1 VNESRSTSTT
11 AKNYAI
17 EITTK
22 TPDSGRDLAPKSWFE
37 KMLRRFLPNK
47 EIGWQDIGEVFYR
60 YQLIKCRW
68 FNLYLHQLDAPAW
81 HPVGCHDH
89 PWWFITVL
97 LKGGYLEKQSSNAA
111 ARDGAEFV
119 VKRRYPG
126 QILYRPA
133 EHAHDVITPYGRSWS
148 LVLTGR
154 KAHTWGFLKCEA

>member
-1 VNESRSTSTT
+1 MADTDKIVMSSPTH
-11 AKNYAI
+11 
-17 EITTK
+17 
-22 TPDSGRDLAPKSWFE
+22 SGRDLAPKSWVE
-37 KMLRRFLPNK
+37 KMLRRLLIHK

-60 YQLIKCRW
+60 YQIIKSKW
-68 FNLYLHQLDAPAW
+68 FNLYLHQLDAPQW

-97 LKGGYLEKQSSNAA
+97 LKGGYLERYVKQTSP
-111 ARDGAEFV
+111 RKGHVLE
-119 VKRRYPG
+119 KRRYPG
-126 QILYRPA
+126 QILYRAA